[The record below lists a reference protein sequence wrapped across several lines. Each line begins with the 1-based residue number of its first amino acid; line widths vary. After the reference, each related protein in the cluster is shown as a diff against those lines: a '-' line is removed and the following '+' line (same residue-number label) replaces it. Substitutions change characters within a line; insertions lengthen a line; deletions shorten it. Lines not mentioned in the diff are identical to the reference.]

1 MEPKNTLGITE
12 LVDTAVDVLEVGQ
25 TVGRAL
31 SDGLDLTDIGAVWN
45 VAPRLVEVIR
55 DGKQA
60 LAELMDLTPAES
72 AEAVL
77 QISERAHLPA
87 TGVLGKVQ
95 ESLILLARTHQEI
108 ADGID
113 LAQDWIE
120 FVKSIRPTSAD
131 ESATA

>member
-1 MEPKNTLGITE
+1 MEPKNTLGINE

-31 SDGLDLTDIGAVWN
+31 SDGLDLTDIGAVWT

-60 LAELMDLTPAES
+60 LAELMDLTPGES

-77 QISERAHLPA
+77 QISDRANLPA

-95 ESLILLARTHQEI
+95 EALVLLARTHQEI
-108 ADGID
+108 ADDID
-113 LAQDWIE
+113 LAQDWIA
-120 FVKSIRPTSAD
+120 FVKSIRPTPTDAD
-131 ESATA
+131 ATA

>member
-31 SDGLDLTDIGAVWN
+31 SDGLDLTDIGAVWT

-60 LAELMDLTPAES
+60 LAELMDLEPEES
-72 AEAVL
+72 AEAVR
-77 QISERAHLPA
+77 QISTRANLPP

-95 ESLILLARTHQEI
+95 EALVLLARTHQEI
-108 ADGID
+108 ADDID
-113 LAQDWIE
+113 LAQDWIA

-131 ESATA
+131 ENATA